1 MLFSV
6 LYHSVMPDARA
17 RRGGSRLAKSR
28 LGIAPLVFS
37 VMAAAAPLTVVAGGA
52 TAGFAVTGST
62 GIPLAYVVVAVVL
75 GLFAVGYVAMSRR
88 IVNAGAFYTYITHG
102 LGKPAGVGGAMMAM
116 AAYGPLMQ
124 VGLYCGFGVVAADF
138 MTAHAGLTMPWWIW
152 AYAAWAVASLLGVT
166 RIDLLGVVLSVMLVA
181 EICVAVV
188 LAVVQVRHPAGGRL
202 SVTTLSPSN
211 LLTTGLGAAL
221 ATAIAGFVGF
231 EGTAVFS
238 EETKDPR
245 RTVAR
250 ATFIAVTLI
259 GGLYAF
265 CAWAMSV
272 AAGPEQIVVRSTEE
286 GSALIF
292 NLAAPFLPPAVIT
305 VGQFLL
311 LSSIFAAILAFQN
324 TQARIVFALA
334 REGVLPA
341 LLGRVGKRSKAPV
354 GGSITQTVI
363 AFAAIIAFVLTGWDP
378 FTKGFFW
385 LTVLGGI
392 GVLALMTITSI
403 AVVAFFTRRDNQA
416 GVWEGRLAP
425 LLAFAALGGVC
436 VVTVDNAAALFGV
449 DPAAGTQWWLLAV
462 YPAVFLAGVAWALIL
477 RSGKPEVYGRI
488 GLGAHSIDAAVE
500 DTARRN
506 ATDGVR

>member
-1 MLFSV
+1 
-6 LYHSVMPDARA
+6 
-17 RRGGSRLAKSR
+17 
-28 LGIAPLVFS
+28 
-37 VMAAAAPLTVVAGGA
+37 MAAAAPLTVVAGGA

-75 GLFAVGYVAMSRR
+75 GVFAVGYVAMSRR
-88 IVNAGAFYTYITHG
+88 IVNAGAFYTYITRG
-102 LGKPAGVGGAMMAM
+102 LGRPAGVGGAAVAL

-124 VGLYCGFGVVAADF
+124 VGLLCGFGVVAADF
-138 MTAHAGLTMPWWIW
+138 MTTHASLTMPWWIW
-152 AYAAWAVASLLGVT
+152 AYIAWAAVAVLGVI
-166 RIDLLGVVLSVMLVA
+166 RIDLLGVVLSVLLVA
-181 EICVAVV
+181 EIVVAVV
-188 LAVVQVRHPAGGRL
+188 LAVVQVEHPAGGRL

-211 LLTTGLGAAL
+211 LLTTGLGAGL

-238 EETKDPR
+238 EEAKDPR

-250 ATFIAVTLI
+250 ATFIAVVLI

-272 AAGPEQIVVRSTEE
+272 AAGPDQIVARSTAE

-292 NLAAPFLPPAVIT
+292 NLAAPYVPAVVIT

-311 LSSIFAAILAFQN
+311 LSSLFAAVLAFQN

-341 LLGRVGKRSKAPV
+341 VLGRVGKRSKAPV

-378 FTKGFFW
+378 FVNGFFW

-392 GVLALMTITSI
+392 GVLAMMTIVSL

-425 LLAFAALGGVC
+425 LLAFAALAAVC

-449 DPAAGTQWWLLAV
+449 DPASGTQWRLLGV
-462 YPAVFLAGVAWALIL
+462 YPVVFIIGVVGALIL
-477 RSGKPEVYGRI
+477 RSAKPEVYARI
-488 GLGAHSIDAAVE
+488 GLGAHSIVGAVGHTAEPSTAAG
-500 DTARRN
+500 
-506 ATDGVR
+506 GVR

>member
-1 MLFSV
+1 MG
-6 LYHSVMPDARA
+6 
-17 RRGGSRLAKSR
+17 RGGVAAALARSR
-28 LGIAPLVFS
+28 LGVAPLVFS

-88 IVNAGAFYTYITHG
+88 IVNAGAFYTYISRG
-102 LGKPAGVGGAMMAM
+102 LGKPAGVGGALMAL

-152 AYAAWAVASLLGVT
+152 AYAAWAIAAVLGVT
-166 RIDLLGVVLSVMLVA
+166 RIDLLGVVLSVLLVA

-202 SVTTLSPSN
+202 SVMTLSPSN

-272 AAGPEQIVVRSTEE
+272 AAGPDQIVARSTAE

-292 NLAAPFLPPAVIT
+292 NLAAPHLPPAVIT
-305 VGQFLL
+305 TGQFLL

-324 TQARIVFALA
+324 TDARIVFALA
-334 REGVLPA
+334 REGVFPTLW
-341 LLGRVGKRSKAPV
+341 GRVGKRSKAPV
-354 GGSITQTVI
+354 GGSITQTVV
-363 AFAAIIAFVLTGWDP
+363 AFAGIVAFVLTGWDP

-385 LTVLGGI
+385 LTVLGGV
-392 GVLALMTITSI
+392 GVLALMTITSS
-403 AVVAFFTRRDNQA
+403 AVVAFFARRDNQA
-416 GVWEGRLAP
+416 GVWEGRVAP
-425 LLAFAALGGVC
+425 ALAFVALAGVC
-436 VVTVDNAAALFGV
+436 YATVDNAAALFGV
-449 DPAAGTQWWLLAV
+449 DPASGTQWWLLGA
-462 YPAVFLAGVAWALIL
+462 YPAVFAVGVVWAFIV
-477 RSGKPEVYGRI
+477 RRARPEVYARI
-488 GLGAHSIDAAVE
+488 GLGAHRTVSPAGDAAALR
-500 DTARRN
+500 TP
-506 ATDGVR
+506 TTGVVR

>member
-1 MLFSV
+1 M
-6 LYHSVMPDARA
+6 
-17 RRGGSRLAKSR
+17 AKSR
-28 LGIAPLVFS
+28 LGVAALVFS

-52 TAGFAVTGST
+52 TAGFQVTGST
-62 GIPLAYVVVAVVL
+62 GIPLAYVVVAVIL

-88 IVNAGAFYTYITHG
+88 IVNAGAFYTYISRG
-102 LGKPAGVGGAMMAM
+102 LGKPAGVGGALTAL

-124 VGLYCGFGVVAADF
+124 VGLLCGFGVVAEDF
-138 MTAHAGLTMPWWIW
+138 MTTHVGLTMPWWIW
-152 AYAAWAVASLLGVT
+152 AYAAWALAAVLGVT
-166 RIDLLGVVLSVMLVA
+166 RIDLLGVVLSVLLVA

-188 LAVVQVRHPAGGRL
+188 LAVVQVRHPSGGRL

-231 EGTAVFS
+231 EGTAVFG
-238 EETKDPR
+238 EEAKDPR

-272 AAGPEQIVVRSTEE
+272 AAGPDQIVDRATGE
-286 GSALIF
+286 GSELIF
-292 NLAAPFLPPAVIT
+292 NLAAPHLPPAVIT

-354 GGSITQTVI
+354 GGSITQTVL
-363 AFAAIIAFVLTGWDP
+363 AFFAIIAFVLTGWDP

-392 GVLALMTITSI
+392 GVLLLMTITSS
-403 AVVAFFTRRDNQA
+403 AVVAFFSRRDNPA
-416 GVWEGRLAP
+416 GVWEGRVAP
-425 LLAFAALGGVC
+425 ALAFAALAGVC
-436 VVTVDNAAALFGV
+436 YVTVDNGAALFGV
-449 DPAAGTQWWLLAV
+449 DPTSGTQWWLLGV
-462 YPAVFLAGVAWALIL
+462 YPAVFIAGVVWALIL
-477 RSGKPEVYGRI
+477 RSAKPEVYARI
-488 GLGAHSIDAAVE
+488 GLGAHSNVAEVE
-500 DTARRN
+500 STARHS
-506 ATDGVR
+506 TTGGVR